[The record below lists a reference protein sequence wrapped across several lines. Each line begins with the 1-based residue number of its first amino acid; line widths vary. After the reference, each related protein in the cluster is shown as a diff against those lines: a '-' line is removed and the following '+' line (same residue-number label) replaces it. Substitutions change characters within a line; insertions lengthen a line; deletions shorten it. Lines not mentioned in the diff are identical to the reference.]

1 MASTTRYEISHVSR
15 CLYASPVRGC
25 VMSLCLK
32 TAGHNNHASVFTR
45 LQDYRCC
52 MCLAEL
58 HHEIWNTYNK

>member
-32 TAGHNNHASVFTR
+32 PQGTIITPLSS
-45 LQDYRCC
+45 
-52 MCLAEL
+52 LAFR
-58 HHEIWNTYNK
+58 IIGVVCV